1 LSERALLDT
10 EALRDLWEFDLEL
23 GVARAGGAET
33 LPARAGPL

>member
-1 LSERALLDT
+1 MDT

-23 GVARAGGAET
+23 GVARASGAET